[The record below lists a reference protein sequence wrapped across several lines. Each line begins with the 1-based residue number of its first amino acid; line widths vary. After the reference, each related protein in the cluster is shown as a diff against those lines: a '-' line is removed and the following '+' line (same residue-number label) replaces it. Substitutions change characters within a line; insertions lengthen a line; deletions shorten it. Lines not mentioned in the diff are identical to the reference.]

1 MTIRCYFVFL
11 LSTITVVNSIQIPFI
26 QNITL
31 VPRYLW
37 NSTTVSNQ
45 TLHSCICLSLSSYV
59 AFNWFSN
66 NSCQLF
72 HTFPITYRIQSTSN
86 ARLYF
91 SKGIFPNASQCC
103 MPDINYLLDK
113 LRNGTR
119 TYRNVS
125 TPRNLFIDNN
135 GYLVTAELNPPKLD
149 RFNAQDLS
157 LIDKTNLST
166 YGSYLMTVVY
176 ANNAYFAGFISGP
189 ITVIDSQSL
198 LVLNNIV
205 STELNNMRSI
215 IFLNNA
221 QTMIVS
227 LVDKNA
233 TIFFNRSSPGSF
245 NYTFAYK
252 QRTNYTGVHGLVA
265 VNNTYFYSTS
275 YPDKTV
281 YSYSAVANSTQW
293 TETLVLNTSS
303 VYNATGGTFVTI
315 DECGRFWYSF
325 EMPAVYIFDK
335 SGILLGNLSVSN
347 GQIMDTLITD
357 NYVMYFSDR
366 GNAPDQIIRI
376 DPHIQC

>member
-1 MTIRCYFVFL
+1 MYIRYYFVFL

-45 TLHSCICLSLSSYV
+45 TIHSCICLSLSSYV

-72 HTFPITYRIQSTSN
+72 HTFPIT
-86 ARLYF
+86 
-91 SKGIFPNASQCC
+91 
-103 MPDINYLLDK
+103 
-113 LRNGTR
+113 
-119 TYRNVS
+119 
-125 TPRNLFIDNN
+125 NLFIDNN